1 MTVTSTQILLGF
13 GDPSTS
19 SKWHRFMVKL
29 RCIWA
34 SLIFLILMTEN
45 QPLLSATPNW
55 IQVGETHSEYVY
67 VDRQSLKTLGNETVA
82 IVLYDLKS
90 NQMGIL
96 SRSYSVGI
104 LCAAQRFRLIAGAMY
119 DQSMGLGEHYNVS
132 VDPNRW
138 KMITANAV
146 ESTWFDHICDAD
158 GVVGR

>member
-1 MTVTSTQILLGF
+1 
-13 GDPSTS
+13 
-19 SKWHRFMVKL
+19 MVRL

-34 SLIFLILMTEN
+34 SLIFLILITEN

-104 LCAAQRFRLIAGAMY
+104 LCADHRFRLISGAMY
-119 DQSMGLGEHYNVS
+119 DQSMGLGDQYNVS
-132 VDPNRW
+132 VDPNHW
-138 KMITANAV
+138 EMITTNSV
-146 ESTWFDHICDAD
+146 ESIWFNHICNAD
-158 GVVGR
+158 RADRR

>member
-1 MTVTSTQILLGF
+1 
-13 GDPSTS
+13 
-19 SKWHRFMVKL
+19 
-29 RCIWA
+29 
-34 SLIFLILMTEN
+34 MTEN

-104 LCAAQRFRLIAGAMY
+104 LCADHRFRLITGAMY
-119 DQSMGLGEHYNVS
+119 DQSMGLGDQYNVS
-132 VDPNRW
+132 VDPNHW
-138 KMITANAV
+138 EMITMNSV
-146 ESTWFDHICDAD
+146 ESIWFNHICDED
-158 GVVGR
+158 GASRR